1 MSLASDS
8 NFVTG
13 KYTLICK
20 DNYYDITYNV
30 ANATV
35 SSFTAHSN
43 QDMRFDIQN
52 SNNGHII
59 VDIPKKLVNESPP
72 WNPIGTT
79 VTIDGKFLDARQGM
93 GNSTDRIMDIILT
106 DGHFELGLN
115 TVGYPETM
123 GLGKM
128 NCSVTPEF
136 GPITGMIIVL
146 SVIGA
151 VLISRKF
158 NY

>member
-1 MSLASDS
+1 MKLVFLLIVLTISPIFIQMSLASDS

-93 GNSTDRIMDIILT
+93 GNSTDRIMDIILWVT
-106 DGHFELGLN
+106 LLTELWIL
-115 TVGYPETM
+115 
-123 GLGKM
+123 
-128 NCSVTPEF
+128 F
-136 GPITGMIIVL
+136 
-146 SVIGA
+146 
-151 VLISRKF
+151 
-158 NY
+158 